1 MKIDKQKIEVLTV
14 KKGLTVSK
22 LAEKIGVSRQNL
34 STIKSRGTCNPQTAA
49 KICSG
54 LECNIE
60 DIIPTE
66 SEVRT

>member
-1 MKIDKQKIEVLTV
+1 MKIDKQKIDVLII
-14 KKGLTVSK
+14 KRGLTVAA
-22 LAEKIGVSRQNL
+22 LAEKMGVSRQNL
-34 STIKSRGTCNPQTAA
+34 STIKNRGTCNPQTAL

>member
-34 STIKSRGTCNPQTAA
+34 STIKSRGTCNPQTAV
-49 KICSG
+49 KLCKG
-54 LECNIE
+54 LECSID